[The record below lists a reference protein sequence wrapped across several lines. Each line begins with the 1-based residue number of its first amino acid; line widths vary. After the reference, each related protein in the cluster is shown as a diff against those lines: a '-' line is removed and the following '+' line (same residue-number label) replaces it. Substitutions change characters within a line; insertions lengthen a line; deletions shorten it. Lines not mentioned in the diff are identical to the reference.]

1 MNAHERLNRI
11 LRAAEQFLER
21 AEVHMPALELW
32 ANDRIEEK
40 DFLTAISHLQ
50 HHLAKVKKQQMR
62 VKMAGGQSNADVSTR
77 TLIALAFMNAVD
89 DVEASSAA
97 SPAAAEV
104 SMTFPGAVFTIADV
118 LRFIGSTRKTGIVE
132 VSSSNEQFTLD
143 FVAGELMSAISDN
156 NPPGCRLGEILV
168 AQGTVTQERLDAF
181 LAYHREDKSRIGD
194 ALMEDSLAS
203 REAIDRAIE
212 RQTRDLFQR
221 LLVLED
227 VDVTFTTKPEP
238 DEVDEVPL
246 NLGELLYH

>member
-1 MNAHERLNRI
+1 MNANDRLKRI

-21 AEVHMPALELW
+21 ANAHIPALELW

-40 DFLTAISHLQ
+40 DLLTAISHLQ
-50 HHLAKVKKQQMR
+50 HHVAKVKKQQMR
-62 VKMAGGQSNADVSTR
+62 VKMAGGQANADVSTR

-89 DVEASSAA
+89 DVEASAAA

-104 SMTFPGAVFTIADV
+104 SMTFPGSVFTIADV
-118 LRFIGSTRKTGIVE
+118 LRFIGASRKTGIVE
-132 VSSSNEQFTLD
+132 AASSQEHFRLE

-168 AQGTVTQERLDAF
+168 AQGTVTQERLEAF
-181 LAYHREDKSRIGD
+181 LAYHRQDKSRIGE
-194 ALMEDSLAS
+194 ALIEDSLAS
-203 REAIDRAIE
+203 RKAIDQAIA

-221 LLVLED
+221 LLALED
-227 VDVTFTTKPEP
+227 VDVTFTTQPEP
-238 DEVDEVPL
+238 EEVDEVPL